1 MFMQPQVQVSLL
13 LQSKEMTEIDTIIDR
28 AVTSGDPLIATDH
41 GNQLGRSIAL
51 KGVALAKLFFGMRSN
66 WELFRAAG
74 IEEEFGDFVNAH
86 MTTITSKVAEK
97 YADMYEAV
105 LANADIPLQI
115 RDQLAGKPIKQLLLL
130 TAAVREGD
138 LDEDDLE
145 DVVVLDYNGVRQKVR
160 DARGDVTSSRRTIT
174 ARLVQREESKYPHGS
189 LVVFGADEQEVI
201 GQFKLIP
208 ETETGRIYLERIK
221 NQLGWEDIR

>member
-1 MFMQPQVQVSLL
+1 MQPQVQVSLL
-13 LQSKEMTEIDTIIDR
+13 LQSTEMAEIDTIIDR
-28 AVTSGDPLIATDH
+28 AVTSGDPLIATEY
-41 GNQLGRSIAL
+41 GNQLGRAIAL
-51 KGVALAKLFFGMRSN
+51 KGVALAKLFFGMRNN

-86 MTTITSKVAEK
+86 MTITSKVADK

-105 LANADIPLQI
+105 LDNANIPLPI
-115 RDQLAGKPIKQLLLL
+115 RNQLAGKPIKQLLLL